1 MVAPSQTASLLW
13 VQQAAVILPSNS
25 RSLARQLSSRAVFHH
40 YRSQRHAALVRQR
53 VSHGGLNI
61 CRGIV
66 VDGVPALRKCWL
78 NVGPLVQ
85 SAVTTLLWAGDIFPP
100 NLITQQKTIG

>member
-1 MVAPSQTASLLW
+1 MVAPLQTASLLW

-40 YRSQRHAALVRQR
+40 YRSQRHAALVQSACFSRR
-53 VSHGGLNI
+53 LNI

-66 VDGVPALRKCWL
+66 VDGVPTLRKCWL

-85 SAVTTLLWAGDIFPP
+85 SAVTTLL
-100 NLITQQKTIG
+100 